1 MNSSIDKSKKDLKEE
16 LNKEIIYG
24 NTKEV
29 KKILDYSTEN
39 KIILNLNEKDDIGS
53 YPLLYET
60 WCSNNIEIVQLLI
73 DYATENKIILE
84 LNEKDKYGWY
94 PLIRATD
101 NNNTEMIKLLIDYA
115 TENKIILE
123 LNEKDKY
130 EYYPLLYATYF
141 DNIEIVQL
149 LIDYANKNKIIL
161 NLNEKGRYGFTSIF
175 LAIQNNN
182 IEIIKMLVKYSI
194 ENEIKLRIDENDIEK
209 MISEEYLLCKLN
221 NISEINSKFIKLIYF
236 YKNKNIIE
244 VIFSEN
250 SYFLKKF
257 NEFNENKGIENESKH
272 YEVLEIEYELMK
284 KIVK

>member
-257 NEFNENKGIENESKH
+257 NEFNENKGIENESRN
-272 YEVLEIEYELMK
+272 YVILEIENEIMR
-284 KIVK
+284 IE